1 MKELLGSLFFREPD
15 FRESNKMMYFLRGGA
30 MMEILLRRNYDFQMV
45 KWEASGDEERRCEDE
60 GG

>member
-1 MKELLGSLFFREPD
+1 
-15 FRESNKMMYFLRGGA
+15 MMYFLRGGA